1 MIMSKVLPDNGYL
14 IGLNGEI
21 VPGDEESEYIER
33 YLPVFL
39 LYDTVRLAAKYLL
52 DISDNDK
59 KDKEPVETQQDW
71 GDLMIGLAAD
81 GRLFGLD
88 VQLLFD
94 IGVSIFNIILL
105 VFLIGV
111 PIILIIFAI
120 KYFKQ
125 KNNYYKIKTEFYK
138 NHMNDRQD

>member
-1 MIMSKVLPDNGYL
+1 MLKDLRKRMVMIMSKVLPDNGYL

-59 KDKEPVETQQDW
+59 KIKN
-71 GDLMIGLAAD
+71 
-81 GRLFGLD
+81 
-88 VQLLFD
+88 QLKPNK
-94 IGVSIFNIILL
+94 IRYIIIL
-105 VFLIGV
+105 
-111 PIILIIFAI
+111 PII
-120 KYFKQ
+120 
-125 KNNYYKIKTEFYK
+125 
-138 NHMNDRQD
+138 

>member
-39 LYDTVRLAAKYLL
+39 LYDSVRLAVKYLL

-59 KDKEPVETQQDW
+59 KNKEPVEPEQD
-71 GDLMIGLAAD
+71 
-81 GRLFGLD
+81 
-88 VQLLFD
+88 
-94 IGVSIFNIILL
+94 
-105 VFLIGV
+105 
-111 PIILIIFAI
+111 
-120 KYFKQ
+120 
-125 KNNYYKIKTEFYK
+125 
-138 NHMNDRQD
+138 

>member
-1 MIMSKVLPDNGYL
+1 
-14 IGLNGEI
+14 
-21 VPGDEESEYIER
+21 
-33 YLPVFL
+33 
-39 LYDTVRLAAKYLL
+39 
-52 DISDNDK
+52 
-59 KDKEPVETQQDW
+59 
-71 GDLMIGLAAD
+71 MIGLAAD

-111 PIILIIFAI
+111 PIILIIFVI

-125 KNNYYKIKTEFYK
+125 KHNYYKIKTEFYK

>member
-1 MIMSKVLPDNGYL
+1 
-14 IGLNGEI
+14 
-21 VPGDEESEYIER
+21 
-33 YLPVFL
+33 
-39 LYDTVRLAAKYLL
+39 
-52 DISDNDK
+52 
-59 KDKEPVETQQDW
+59 
-71 GDLMIGLAAD
+71 MIGLAAD

-94 IGVSIFNIILL
+94 IGISIFNIILL

-125 KNNYYKIKTEFYK
+125 ILYLFLDYPHKYYVFKYFEV
-138 NHMNDRQD
+138 

>member
-1 MIMSKVLPDNGYL
+1 
-14 IGLNGEI
+14 
-21 VPGDEESEYIER
+21 
-33 YLPVFL
+33 
-39 LYDTVRLAAKYLL
+39 
-52 DISDNDK
+52 
-59 KDKEPVETQQDW
+59 
-71 GDLMIGLAAD
+71 MIGLAAD

-138 NHMNDRQD
+138 NHMKDRQD